1 MINADDILQVTN
13 GGLDIIISY
22 YPQARES
29 VADIRKPFSL
39 RGEKTPSAFI
49 RQFGN
54 QWKVTDFGDDSHAR
68 SAFDICMREENMQ
81 FYEAVCL
88 LADRYGV
95 SNSLSAAIN
104 KPEIRQRPATPEE
117 PDGTFLIEFKKEWTK
132 TELELFGTRV
142 EQKHVDSLCYRS
154 VAWYSKTKL
163 NAKKELETTIISSND
178 NYPIFARECRYKNKE
193 GKDEE
198 FKKIYQPL
206 NLDKAFRF
214 FYTGKKPKDFVNGLS
229 ELVFAFA
236 QYNESERKIFETNPA
251 NQDKAYKEKK
261 LPEAVI
267 CSGER
272 DSVNALSYGYQPIWL
287 NSESATLE
295 PKDYREIMKCVD
307 VLYNIPDIDETGKRK
322 GIELGLKYL
331 DVRTVKL
338 PAWLNSYKDMRGK
351 PRKDLRDYLEIR
363 RERRDFDELIERAM
377 PYKFWEW
384 VQTPKG
390 ANLEINTAYMLNFLS
405 DSGFGKLQDK
415 TTKKETLVQ
424 VVGSVV
430 KDVTSKDIRAFLV
443 DFVRRNVSDI
453 KIVNLVLNSTR
464 TKTVTMDDLNKL
476 DISFKNYE
484 TDTQFLFLANRT
496 LEIKAS
502 GLIEHRPG
510 ECSQYV
516 WEHEVS
522 KHSFK
527 RLDPAF
533 TITREDDNFDI
544 QVNNIKS
551 HYFRYLINASRL
563 FWREEME
570 TRESTDEAEN
580 EAYRLE
586 NKFTINGTRL
596 HGEEIDEQE
605 QNLIAKL
612 FAIGYF
618 MHRYKSMAK
627 TWALWVME
635 DKVSDDGI
643 SSGGSGKSFMF
654 KFLKEFKT
662 VITLGG
668 RNKKLTENQHIFEN
682 VTESTDFI
690 LVDDA
695 DQYVDFDFFYD
706 KITGGMDVNEKHVKS
721 KPLEYEESPKLGF
734 TSNYPPRKG
743 DSSTARRLLYVVF
756 SDWYHERTE
765 DNDYRETRRIID
777 DFGYELY
784 GKEYKEEYWNEDI
797 NFLVDCML
805 FYLSLFGEN
814 IKLQPPMK
822 KVHERMNISTMGN
835 QFRDWAEVYF
845 SPDSVNVDKELIRA
859 KVIND
864 FMEDTKL
871 KSWST
876 KQFSKAIHA
885 FSQNA
890 NWIHEINPA
899 MLQNAGKR
907 IVRNVEG
914 KTQEILYVRTID
926 PVTGQRRDTNTTS
939 VPF

>member
-1 MINADDILQVTN
+1 MIQSNDILQATN
-13 GGLDIIISY
+13 GGLDIILSY

-29 VADIRKPFSL
+29 VTELRKPFSL

-49 RQFGN
+49 RQFGD

-68 SAFDICMREENMQ
+68 SAFDICMREENMK
-81 FYEAVCL
+81 FREAVCL

-95 SNSLSAAIN
+95 SSTMNAAIN
-104 KPEIRQRPATPEE
+104 KPDIRQRPATTEE
-117 PDGTFLIEFKKEWTK
+117 IDGTFAIEFKKEWTK
-132 TELELFGTRV
+132 SELELFGTKV
-142 EQKHVDSLCYRS
+142 EQKHVDTLCYRS
-154 VAWYSKTKL
+154 VAWYSKTKT
-163 NAKKELETTIISSND
+163 NKAGVLETTTILSND
-178 NYPIFARECRYKNKE
+178 NYPIFARECSYKTKE
-193 GKDEE
+193 GKDES
-198 FKKIYQPL
+198 FMKVYQPL

-214 FYTGKKPKDFVNGLS
+214 FYTGKKPKDFVNGLA
-229 ELVFAFA
+229 ELLQAFKTL
-236 QYNESERKIFETNPA
+236 NDTERKIFEQNPL
-251 NQDKAYKEKK
+251 NEGKAYKEKK
-261 LPEAVI
+261 LDAAVI

-272 DSVNALSYGYQPIWL
+272 DAMNCLSYGFQPIWL

-295 PKDYREIMKCVD
+295 PKDYREITKCVE
-307 VLYNIPDIDETGKRK
+307 VVYNIPDIDETGKRK

-331 DVRTVKL
+331 DIRTVKL
-338 PAWLNSYKDMRGK
+338 PAWLSTYKDMRGK
-351 PRKDLRDYLEIR
+351 PRKDLRDYLDIR
-363 RERRDFDELIERAM
+363 DERKDFEDLIDRAM
-377 PYKFWEW
+377 PFKFWEW
-384 VQTPKG
+384 VQSPKG

-443 DFVRRNVSDI
+443 DFVRKNVSDI

-484 TDTQFLFLANRT
+484 TDAQFLFLANRT
-496 LEIKAS
+496 LEIKS
-502 GLIEHRPG
+502 TGLIEHRPG
-510 ECSQYV
+510 ECSRYV
-516 WEHEVS
+516 WDDQIS

-527 RLDPAF
+527 RLDSEF
-533 TITREDDNFDI
+533 VITREGDAFDI
-544 QVNNIKS
+544 ELKNVKS
-551 HYFRYLINASRL
+551 HYFRYLINSSRL

-570 TRESTDEAEN
+570 NRETGNPDED

-586 NKFTINGTRL
+586 NKFTINGKRL

-605 QNLIAKL
+605 QNLISKI
-612 FAIGYF
+612 FSIGYF

-635 DKVSDDGI
+635 DKVSDDGV

-682 VTESTDFI
+682 VTENTDFI

-765 DNDYRETRRIID
+765 DNEYRETRRIID

-805 FYLSLFGEN
+805 FYLSLSGEN

-845 SPDSVNVDKELIRA
+845 SPDSVNVDKELIRS
-859 KVIND
+859 KVMTA
-864 FMEDTKL
+864 FQTDTNL

-876 KQFSKAIHA
+876 KQFSKAMKA
-885 FSQNA
+885 FAQNST
-890 NWIHEINPA
+890 WIYEINPVP
-899 MLQNAGKR
+899 LHNAGKR
-907 IVRNVEG
+907 IVRNVDG
-914 KTQEILYVRTID
+914 TTQEILYVRTID
-926 PVTGQRRDTNTTS
+926 PETGNKKDITFN
-939 VPF
+939 PF